1 MIDQDYEEWL
11 LPDRE
16 QTRAAQRITISNAGA
31 DPNPDS
37 DPGTGDYLHT
47 AWCRR

>member
-1 MIDQDYEEWL
+1 VIDPAHEEWL

-31 DPNPDS
+31 DRNPDP
-37 DPGTGDYLHT
+37 DPGTGDYSHT
-47 AWCRR
+47 A